1 MFSYN
6 QQLLSFADEL
16 NRARQYQRSEMLVI
30 DRTSLSTHKQ
40 WQHEDNNFLSRLQEA
55 EDRDTER
62 ARMSGLLTPTSTRSS
77 RSSVSSSTGLE
88 SPNAVGHDADQQVI
102 WQPSRLSRIASQ
114 RKRANHRARAA
125 KQRV

>member
-16 NRARQYQRSEMLVI
+16 NRARQYQRSEMLAI
-30 DRTSLSTHKQ
+30 DRTSPSTHKQ
-40 WQHEDNNFLSRLQEA
+40 WQREDNNFLSRLQEA

-62 ARMSGLLTPTSTRSS
+62 ARMSGLSTPTST

-88 SPNAVGHDADQQVI
+88 SPNAVGHDADQHVI

-125 KQRV
+125 KQQV